1 MPGGFGISKG
11 RTAVYLSPL
20 SPLDPNHD
28 PKYKPYQHMKQ
39 HRDRLFVMDLEA
51 AQNSLEFYQTANGSV
66 LCCDTVPSE
75 FLTKIINLKD
85 GSERFGKGE
94 YEEEQEIESIRPRTA
109 EGHLL
114 AEHKNKKQVN
124 VES

>member
-11 RTAVYLSPL
+11 RTAVYLSPV
-20 SPLDPNHD
+20 SPLGPNHD

-51 AQNSLEFYQTANGSV
+51 AHNSLEFYQTANGSV

-85 GSERFGKGE
+85 GSERFGKAE
-94 YEEEQEIESIRPRTA
+94 YEEEEPSPKRKSRYDLGQPRDTSW
-109 EGHLL
+109 HNT
-114 AEHKNKKQVN
+114 KTRNK
-124 VES
+124 